1 MGAKRVSRLDRKF
14 NDLTG
19 SEWIR
24 FTRSWF
30 VCNPPRRKRDEI
42 EHPAKF
48 PEAVADSFI
57 RFFTRAGESV
67 LDPFSGVGSTVA
79 AACASDRTGV
89 GLEINPDFLALARA
103 RGDIPADAVLLQADA
118 RDAAARVREAGLDPV
133 HLVFTSPPYWDML
146 RQSRGGV
153 ASVHKQRRA
162 RGLRVAYSDN
172 PADLGNI
179 ASYDEFLLALRDIF
193 AGFQTVLA
201 PNRYLVIVV
210 QNVRTPEGVVRP
222 LAWDLAR
229 LLSDVYDFKG
239 ERIWVQDNKPLGIWG
254 YPTEFVTNVH
264 HHYCLVFKNNPAR
277 RACDRGLGAV

>member
-1 MGAKRVSRLDRKF
+1 MAAKRESRLDRKF

-30 VCNPPRRKRDEI
+30 VCNPPRRKRGEV

-48 PEAVADSFI
+48 PEAVADAFI
-57 RFFTRAGESV
+57 RFFTRSGETV
-67 LDPFSGVGSTVA
+67 LDPFSGVGSTAA
-79 AACASDRTGV
+79 AACAAGRKGV
-89 GLEINPDFLALARA
+89 GIEINPDFLELARA
-103 RGDIPADAVLLQADA
+103 RADMPAEATLLQGDA
-118 RDAAARVREAGLDPV
+118 RHAAERVRQAGHDPV
-133 HLVFTSPPYWDML
+133 HLIFTSPPYWDML

-153 ASVHKQRRA
+153 ASVHKQRKSK
-162 RGLRVAYSDN
+162 GLRVTYSDD

-179 ASYDEFLLALRDIF
+179 GSYDEFLVALRDIF
-193 AGFQTVLA
+193 ADLGTVLA
-201 PNRYLVIVV
+201 PNRYLVVVV
-210 QNVRTPEGVVRP
+210 QNVRTPDGRVRP

-229 LLSDVYDFKG
+229 VLGEVYDFKG

-264 HHYCLVFKNNPAR
+264 HHYCLVFKSNPAR
-277 RACDRGLGAV
+277 RRGG